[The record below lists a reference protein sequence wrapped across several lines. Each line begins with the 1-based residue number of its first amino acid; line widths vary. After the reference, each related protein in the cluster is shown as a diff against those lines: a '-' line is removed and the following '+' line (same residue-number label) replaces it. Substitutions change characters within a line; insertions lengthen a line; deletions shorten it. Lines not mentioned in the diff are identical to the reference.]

1 MSVIANIAKRRDR
14 ITLMAEEKSQGAGG
28 RLTTTTPV
36 IADVW
41 AAVEEAGGTYIERG
55 AHEIF
60 PARVQ
65 FTTYYRASYQRTR
78 RIEWQ
83 GAHYRVNGLK
93 ANRFASLPS
102 LLFEASLMEGHTP

>member
-1 MSVIANIAKRRDR
+1 MSATANIARRRER

-28 RLTTTTPV
+28 RLITTTPI

-41 AAVEEAGGTYIERG
+41 AAAEEAGGTYVERG
-55 AHEIF
+55 NHETL

-65 FTTYYRASYQRTR
+65 FTTCYRSSYQRTR
-78 RIEWQ
+78 RIEWR